1 MTEPAERTERTESIE
16 RSETIEPAQPEAA
29 QVDVG
34 ETDADAQTQ
43 DEEGR

>member
-16 RSETIEPAQPEAA
+16 RTEVVEPAEAA

>member
-1 MTEPAERTERTESIE
+1 MTEPAERTERTENIE
-16 RSETIEPAQPEAA
+16 RTEVVEPV

-34 ETDADAQTQ
+34 ETNADAQTQ

>member
-1 MTEPAERTERTESIE
+1 MTEPAERTETTESIE
-16 RSETIEPAQPEAA
+16 RTQVVEPV

>member
-1 MTEPAERTERTESIE
+1 MTEPAERTERTENIE
-16 RSETIEPAQPEAA
+16 RTEVVEPAEAA